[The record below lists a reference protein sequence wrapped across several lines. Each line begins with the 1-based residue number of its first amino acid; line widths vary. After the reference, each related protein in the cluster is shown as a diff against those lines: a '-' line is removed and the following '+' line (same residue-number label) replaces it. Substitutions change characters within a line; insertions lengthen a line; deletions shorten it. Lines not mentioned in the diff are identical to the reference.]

1 MNMHLFKSPSSAISV
16 SIVVLW
22 VPVIEKSLVEEN
34 WGGVHEPYQVRNNH
48 LRHAKMHIFGL
59 YFDYIFAAKSVKRR
73 ESKAFKSNSDIRL
86 KRSAANLED
95 LPTCKMSKLPRYE
108 PRV

>member
-48 LRHAKMHIFGL
+48 LWIGL
-59 YFDYIFAAKSVKRR
+59 VPVFSGIWHWSYQTCQNAYIRA
-73 ESKAFKSNSDIRL
+73 L
-86 KRSAANLED
+86 L
-95 LPTCKMSKLPRYE
+95 
-108 PRV
+108 